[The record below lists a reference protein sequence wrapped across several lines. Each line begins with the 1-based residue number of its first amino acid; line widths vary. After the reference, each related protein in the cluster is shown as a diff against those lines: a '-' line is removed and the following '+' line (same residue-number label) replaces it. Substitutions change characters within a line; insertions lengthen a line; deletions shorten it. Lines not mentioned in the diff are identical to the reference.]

1 MFLFGPFFEIFGISY
16 KAFRNALHRDYEHF
30 SLIKHEKLENDQFKL
45 IPLRNVENEYL
56 SPFFGQIKI
65 TSEKTPRILNRIS
78 CGMLVLV
85 SRC

>member
-1 MFLFGPFFEIFGISY
+1 MFIFGPFFEIFGNSY
-16 KAFRNALHRDYEHF
+16 EDFRNALHRDDEYF

-78 CGMLVLV
+78 CGMLFLV